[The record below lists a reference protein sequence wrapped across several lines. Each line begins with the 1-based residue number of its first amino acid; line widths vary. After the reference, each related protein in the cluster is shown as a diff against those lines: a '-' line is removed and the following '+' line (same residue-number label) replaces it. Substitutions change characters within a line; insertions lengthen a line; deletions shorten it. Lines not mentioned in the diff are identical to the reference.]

1 MEITE
6 DYVAVTTRPISAREY
21 ERLKRMLWPVSVARS
36 LYASFLHLITL
47 RLVKYQQFL
56 NSKLPEDKRHKIF
69 SEEQLRALE
78 AVDFL
83 KVPPKI
89 KEASGSEAGKVSHP
103 EEPPKAKLD
112 RGPSSSTSVFPPL
125 PSLPETGGDFN
136 LAFKIFKR
144 ILAKA
149 SKDSTLHGERG
160 VCLVSGL
167 VEVEGPK
174 AVCVMDVRA
183 FYHPGDSRWVSIAIG
198 IRRMQ
203 ARQQYPRG
211 EQGR

>member
-1 MEITE
+1 M
-6 DYVAVTTRPISAREY
+6 
-21 ERLKRMLWPVSVARS
+21 SVAWS
-36 LYASFLHLITL
+36 LYASYLHLISL
-47 RLVKYQQFL
+47 RLAKYKQFL
-56 NSKLPEDKRHKIF
+56 NSKLPEDKRHKLF

-78 AVDFL
+78 AVGFL
-83 KVPPKI
+83 KLTPKI
-89 KEASGSEAGKVSHP
+89 KEASGSEPGKVSHS
-103 EEPPKAKLD
+103 EQPPKAKLD
-112 RGPSSSTSVFPPL
+112 RAPSGSTPVFPPL
-125 PSLPETGGDFN
+125 PSIPATGEDFN
-136 LAFKIFKR
+136 LAFKTFKR
-144 ILAKA
+144 VLAKT

-211 EQGR
+211 EQGG